1 MTKKKKAAKK
11 TPAKKAATD
20 QTIEVDSLVSE
31 LIAIEIIFHWGGGLN
46 NLLEKP
52 LGAGRLQLPAV
63 RVWNVDFCL
72 TLRTHRHNL
81 NRHNLHES

>member
-1 MTKKKKAAKK
+1 MCVG
-11 TPAKKAATD
+11 
-20 QTIEVDSLVSE
+20 I
-31 LIAIEIIFHWGGGLN
+31 
-46 NLLEKP
+46 LEKP

-81 NRHNLHES
+81 NRRNLHES